1 MDWRWLQV
9 VLETVDEKGGL
20 FLVQIFSDLEKLD
33 TDLVQQLI
41 LDRRKPFA
49 GVFIR
54 KILQNDV
61 LVF

>member
-61 LVF
+61 LVY